1 MKTFLASLL
10 TVILFSSTSLA
21 YDLIIDFP
29 GRFELDLD
37 RTHGSQ
43 ARVLIRT
50 EYRPDGHVWVT
61 PDQKLHCQVM
71 FYDQLGEFDQ
81 MTIHWQSYK
90 PEGRCELSW
99 WTITGW
105 HINLTLVK

>member
-1 MKTFLASLL
+1 
-10 TVILFSSTSLA
+10 
-21 YDLIIDFP
+21 
-29 GRFELDLD
+29 
-37 RTHGSQ
+37 
-43 ARVLIRT
+43 
-50 EYRPDGHVWVT
+50 
-61 PDQKLHCQVM
+61 VM